1 MKPIKERF
9 LALDVFRGMTIC
21 FMIIVNTP
29 GSGAEAY
36 SPLHHATWFGFT
48 PTDLVFPSFLFAVG
62 NAMSFSQEKYRLIS
76 NSAFLSKIIK
86 RTILIFL
93 IGYLMSWFPFVR
105 LNEAGHITGAPISHT
120 RIMGVL
126 QRIALCYFFGSLIV
140 QYLSTKKVI
149 LTSIIL
155 LVGYWIILLAFG
167 NAEQPFSM
175 MGNAGIY
182 LDKSVMGNN
191 HLYHGERIPFDPE
204 GWLSTL
210 PAIVNVIIGFFAG
223 KFIQK
228 KGKSFECISKLM
240 LTGSLLIFIA
250 LCWNL
255 VFPIGKKLWTSPFVL
270 LTCGIDLLLISALI
284 YILEMKNWKPVKW
297 PDFFMIFGRNPL
309 FIYILSELFV
319 VILFMIPAGKEN
331 LFGYVNTHFFQ
342 VIAPGALGSFLFAI
356 CYMLFCWSIG
366 WWLNKRKIYVKV

>member
-1 MKPIKERF
+1 
-9 LALDVFRGMTIC
+9 MTIC

-36 SPLHHATWFGFT
+36 PPLHHATWFGFT

-93 IGYLMSWFPFVR
+93 IGYLMSWFPFFR
-105 LNEAGHITGAPISHT
+105 LDEAGHITGAPISHT

-140 QYLSTKKVI
+140 QYLSTKKVV
-149 LTSIIL
+149 LTS
-155 LVGYWIILLAFG
+155 IILLAFG
-167 NAEQPFSM
+167 NADQPFSM

-182 LDKSVMGNN
+182 LDKFLMGNN
-191 HLYHGERIPFDPE
+191 HLYHGEDIPFDPE

-223 KFIQK
+223 KLIQK
-228 KGKSFECISKLM
+228 KGKSFECLSKLM

-319 VILFMIPAGKEN
+319 VILFIIPVGKDS
-331 LFGYVNTHFFQ
+331 LFGYVNSHFFQ
-342 VIAPGALGSFLFAI
+342 VIAPGAFGSFLFAI

-366 WWLNKRKIYVKV
+366 WWLNKRKIYV